1 MIRSI
6 SQFLGALHGIDEG
19 ECVSG
24 TAPVS
29 VRFPELHRIV
39 SSVSVSEMFG
49 KFPLIPVVDKESQQK
64 LTADGSGSILPVHQ
78 EHQDHTEDGRDQGNP
93 LVVIL
98 NKDSFYNR
106 IFRLT
111 QLTQP

>member
-19 ECVSG
+19 ESVSR

-29 VRFPELHRIV
+29 VRFPAV
-39 SSVSVSEMFG
+39 KGGAGFSSMFQCVR
-49 KFPLIPVVDKESQQK
+49 PVVDKESQEQ
-64 LTADGSGSILPVHQ
+64 LTSDGSGSVFPVHQ
-78 EHQDHTEDGRDQGNP
+78 EHQDHTEDGRDEGNP

-98 NKDSFYNR
+98 NKHS
-106 IFRLT
+106 L
-111 QLTQP
+111 